1 MAKTYTYEEM
11 QKNLEFEEGATVKV
25 TPEQLDE
32 LMDNGWELAEETDT
46 EDVYVKKVNEFFTK
60 RYRFILPQLKASSDI
75 KEGKEFVEEETDT
88 EIPEESPE
96 MVNL

>member
-32 LMDNGWELAEETDT
+32 LINTHGWELVKDT
-46 EDVYVKKVNEFFTK
+46 ENTYTKQVNEFFSK
-60 RYRFILPQLKASSDI
+60 RYEFVLPQLKASSDI
-75 KEGKEFVEEETDT
+75 KEEKEVVEEETDT
-88 EIPEESPE
+88 EIPEETE

>member
-32 LMDNGWELAEETDT
+32 LINTHGWELVKDT
-46 EDVYVKKVNEFFTK
+46 ENTYTKQVNEFFSK
-60 RYRFILPQLKASSDI
+60 RYEFVLPKAKAEK
-75 KEGKEFVEEETDT
+75 KEVVEEETDT
-88 EIPEESPE
+88 EIPEETE